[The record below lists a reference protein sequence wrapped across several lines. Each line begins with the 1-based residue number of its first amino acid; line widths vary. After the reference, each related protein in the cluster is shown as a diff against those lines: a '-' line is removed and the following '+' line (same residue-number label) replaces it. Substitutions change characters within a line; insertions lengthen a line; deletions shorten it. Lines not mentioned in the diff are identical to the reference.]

1 MAAKAPNTHCVLVV
15 VTQFVSRIHS
25 KMNGKLTKEHRI
37 FLLLSL
43 WKKSDKPEV
52 VNVVV
57 GNKFRECNHQSDK
70 LSLNS
75 KQEMKELKCCR
86 FTYNKEAGRNLL
98 SEKENLLIT
107 FEKSEQVFN
116 GGIKR

>member
-1 MAAKAPNTHCVLVV
+1 
-15 VTQFVSRIHS
+15 
-25 KMNGKLTKEHRI
+25 MNSKLTKEHRI

-43 WKKSDKPEV
+43 WKKSVKPEV
-52 VNVVV
+52 VTVVV

-70 LSLNS
+70 RSLNS
-75 KQEMKELKCCR
+75 KQEMKKVKCCK
-86 FTYNKEAGRNLL
+86 FTHNKEAGRNLL
-98 SEKENLLIT
+98 SEKENLQIT